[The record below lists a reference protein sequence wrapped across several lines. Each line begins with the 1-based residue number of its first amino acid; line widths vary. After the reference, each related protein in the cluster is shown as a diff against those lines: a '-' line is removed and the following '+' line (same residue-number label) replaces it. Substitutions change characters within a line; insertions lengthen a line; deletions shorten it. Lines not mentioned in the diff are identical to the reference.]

1 MIIKVSY
8 TTMQPIIRVTDTS
21 TNVVV
26 KVVPPSPIYI
36 KSGTNGG
43 GGAVDSAL
51 TLLQYVRNQTGATIN
66 KGTVVYISGATG
78 NTATISK
85 AIATGDA
92 TSAQTLGLVKD
103 DIANN
108 GFGYVVVFGRE
119 TGLNTSAYNEGDQLY
134 LSPTVAGGYTTTK
147 PYAPYHLV
155 YVGIVTRSHP
165 NQGTIEVRVQNGYEM
180 DELHDVAAQNPND
193 GDVIQY
199 VASTGLWTKTSS
211 INFGT
216 W

>member
-1 MIIKVSY
+1 MYIKLTYSA
-8 TTMQPIIRVTDTS
+8 TQPVIKFTYSS
-21 TNVVV
+21 TNVYV
-26 KVVPPSPIYI
+26 KMTTPSPTYI
-36 KSGTNGG
+36 KVGSNDG
-43 GGAVDSAL
+43 GGASDSAL
-51 TLLQYVRNQTGATIN
+51 SLLQYVRNQTGATVT

-85 AIATGDA
+85 AIATTDG
-92 TSAQTLGLVKD
+92 TSAQTLGLIKD

-108 GFGYVVVFGRE
+108 GFGYVVVFGRVS
-119 TGLNTSAYNEGDQLY
+119 GLNTQSLNEGEQLY

-165 NQGTIEVRVQNGYEM
+165 NQGSIEVRVQNGYEL
-180 DELHDVAAQNPND
+180 DEIHDVYAQNPQN
-193 GDVIQY
+193 GDVLQY
-199 VASTGLWTKTSS
+199 VSSTGLWTTTNS
-211 INFGT
+211 IDFGS

>member
-1 MIIKVSY
+1 MIIKVNY
-8 TTMQPIIRVTDTS
+8 TISQPIIRITDTS
-21 TNVVV
+21 SNIVV

-36 KSGTNGG
+36 KSGSNGG

-51 TLLQYVRNQTGATIN
+51 TLLQYVRNQTGATIT

-85 AIATGDA
+85 AIATTDG

-103 DIANN
+103 NISNN
-108 GFGYVVVFGRE
+108 GFGYVVVFGKVA
-119 TGLNTSAYNEGDQLY
+119 GLNTSAYNEGQQLY
-134 LSPTVAGGYTTTK
+134 LSPTIAGGYTTTK
-147 PYAPYHLV
+147 PYAPNHLV

-180 DELHDVAAQNPND
+180 DELHDVAAQNPSD

>member
-1 MIIKVSY
+1 MYIKLTYSA
-8 TTMQPIIRVTDTS
+8 TQPVIKFTYSS
-21 TNVVV
+21 TNVYV
-26 KVVPPSPIYI
+26 KMNTPSPTYI
-36 KSGTNGG
+36 KVGSNDG
-43 GGAVDSAL
+43 GGASDSAL
-51 TLLQYVRNQTGATIN
+51 SLLQYVRNQTGATVT

-85 AIATGDA
+85 AIATTDG
-92 TSAQTLGLVKD
+92 TSAQTLGLIKD

-108 GFGYVVVFGRE
+108 GFGYVVVFGRVS
-119 TGLNTSAYNEGDQLY
+119 GLDTQSLNEGEQLY

-165 NQGTIEVRVQNGYEM
+165 TQGSIEVRVQNGYEL
-180 DELHDVAAQNPND
+180 DEIHDVYAQNPQN
-193 GDVIQY
+193 GDVLQY
-199 VASTGLWTKTSS
+199 VSSTGLWTTTNS
-211 INFGT
+211 IDFGS

>member
-1 MIIKVSY
+1 MVIKVSY
-8 TTMQPIIRVTDTS
+8 TNTQPIIRVTDTS

-36 KSGTNGG
+36 KAGSGSG

-51 TLLQYVRNQTGATIN
+51 TLLQYVRNQSGGTMA
-66 KGTVVYISGATG
+66 KGTVVYLNGATG
-78 NTATISK
+78 NTPTIAK

-92 TSAQTLGLVKD
+92 TSAQTLGVVKD

-108 GFGYVVVFGRE
+108 GFGYVVVFGKVS
-119 TGLNTSAYNEGDQLY
+119 GLDTKDYTEGQQLY
-134 LSPTVAGGYTTTK
+134 LSGSVAGGVTTTK
-147 PYAPYHLV
+147 PYAPLHLV
-155 YVGIVTRSHP
+155 YVAIVTRSHP
-165 NQGTIEVRVQNGYEM
+165 NQGSWEVRVQNGYEM
-180 DELHDVAAQNPND
+180 DELHDVSAQSPSD
-193 GDVIQY
+193 GDVLQY

>member
-1 MIIKVSY
+1 MYIKLTYSA
-8 TTMQPIIRVTDTS
+8 TQPVIKFTYSS
-21 TNVVV
+21 TNVYV
-26 KVVPPSPIYI
+26 KMTTPSPTYI
-36 KSGTNGG
+36 KVGSNDG
-43 GGAVDSAL
+43 GGASDSAL
-51 TLLQYVRNQTGATIN
+51 SLLQYVRNQTGATVT

-85 AIATGDA
+85 AIATTDG
-92 TSAQTLGLVKD
+92 TSAQTLGLIKD

-108 GFGYVVVFGRE
+108 GFGYVVVFGRVS
-119 TGLNTSAYNEGDQLY
+119 GLDTQSLNEGEQLY

-165 NQGTIEVRVQNGYEM
+165 TQGSIEVRVQNGYEL
-180 DELHDVAAQNPND
+180 DEIHDVYAQNPQN
-193 GDVIQY
+193 GDVLQY
-199 VASTGLWTKTSS
+199 VSSTGLWTTTNS
-211 INFGT
+211 IDFGS